1 MTDPIAFNPFR
12 DNVVQDAWQSP
23 TDVAEIHDDVFRACL
38 VGIES
43 AARGVPDSLLI
54 YGPAGSG
61 KTHLLT
67 RVQRHLAETAAA
79 APDRVLHCIFVFVRL
94 QTSPSLLFQHVR
106 KRLASDLMRRDQ
118 GVTQL
123 QRLVAHQMS
132 LGDATS
138 PRAKVMGLRV
148 LSGADQDTLIAHLGK
163 VAESLGLPRDL
174 CLVLEHLVCSRC
186 VRDASAWL
194 AGESLPESVLIQ
206 LGVGCRRRS

>member
-94 QTSPSLLFQHVR
+94 QTSPS
-106 KRLASDLMRRDQ
+106 
-118 GVTQL
+118 
-123 QRLVAHQMS
+123 
-132 LGDATS
+132 
-138 PRAKVMGLRV
+138 
-148 LSGADQDTLIAHLGK
+148 
-163 VAESLGLPRDL
+163 
-174 CLVLEHLVCSRC
+174 
-186 VRDASAWL
+186 
-194 AGESLPESVLIQ
+194 
-206 LGVGCRRRS
+206 